1 MLTKVTA
8 LLSKLDPLHWILT
21 HLIWI
26 VLVGSIYVGGHM
38 WLQEHDQRTAADAAL
53 KASQSTILG
62 LQQQIATTDS
72 QAAQKVQTIVKVV
85 HDAQTPAQVVAA
97 LPQFP
102 DLPVLGART
111 VPGDPVDVEV
121 AAQPLMDLIGRYE
134 TVVTNLNACQAD
146 FTTQKAIDVQKD
158 TQIAILR
165 KKPKFWHRVGS
176 AAKLIGI
183 GIGIGAIVAG
193 HL

>member
-1 MLTKVTA
+1 M
-8 LLSKLDPLHWILT
+8 
-21 HLIWI
+21 
-26 VLVGSIYVGGHM
+26 
-38 WLQEHDQRTAADAAL
+38 
-53 KASQSTILG
+53 
-62 LQQQIATTDS
+62 
-72 QAAQKVQTIVKVV
+72 

-146 FTTQKAIDVQKD
+146 FAAQKAIDVQKD
-158 TQIAILR
+158 TQIAVLR
-165 KKPKFWHRVGS
+165 KKQKFWHRVGR

-183 GIGIGAIVAG
+183 GIGIGALVAG

>member
-26 VLVGSIYVGGHM
+26 VLAVSVYIGGHM

-102 DLPVLGART
+102 DLPVLSART

-158 TQIAILR
+158 KQIAILR
-165 KKPKFWHRVGS
+165 KKPKFWKRVGG

>member
-1 MLTKVTA
+1 
-8 LLSKLDPLHWILT
+8 
-21 HLIWI
+21 
-26 VLVGSIYVGGHM
+26 M
-38 WLQEHDQRTAADAAL
+38 WLQEHDSRVAADAAI
-53 KASQSTILG
+53 KASQTTIAQ
-62 LQQQIATTDS
+62 LQQQIATTNN

-146 FTTQKAIDVQKD
+146 FAAQKAIDVQKD
-158 TQIAILR
+158 TQIAVLR
-165 KKPKFWHRVGS
+165 KKPKFWHRVGR

-183 GIGIGAIVAG
+183 GIGIGALVAG

>member
-1 MLTKVTA
+1 MLTKVTT

-26 VLVGSIYVGGHM
+26 VLAVSVYIGGHM
-38 WLQEHDQRTAADAAL
+38 WLQEHDQRIAADAAI
-53 KASQSTILG
+53 KASQATIAQ

-146 FTTQKAIDVQKD
+146 FTAQKAIDVQKD

-165 KKPKFWHRVGS
+165 KKPKFWKRVNSDLKKVAVGV
-176 AAKLIGI
+176 GI
-183 GIGIGAIVAG
+183 GILIVVI
-193 HL
+193 H

>member
-1 MLTKVTA
+1 MTKFITSEKTWLVSH
-8 LLSKLDPLHWILT
+8 LCWI
-21 HLIWI
+21 I
-26 VLVGSIYVGGHM
+26 LVGAIYVGGHM

-102 DLPVLGART
+102 DLPVLSART

-146 FTTQKAIDVQKD
+146 FTAQKAIDVQKD
-158 TQIAILR
+158 KQIAILR
-165 KKPKFWHRVGS
+165 KKPKFWKRVGG